1 MNEVTET
8 PTPERKTTPPLG
20 VGVQRQV
27 IRRVC
32 VPSYDDPETG
42 EPGMCGAVVEEHPT
56 MLGDVEDVLLTIRP
70 DRDPE
75 KLIYRT
81 ASEEIRWAV

>member
-1 MNEVTET
+1 
-8 PTPERKTTPPLG
+8 
-20 VGVQRQV
+20 
-27 IRRVC
+27 
-32 VPSYDDPETG
+32 
-42 EPGMCGAVVEEHPT
+42 